1 MTKKSIFFAILFCS
15 SILVGCAMIGPIM
28 SDVEKP
34 KYQATALTNDIELRS
49 YDPMLVA
56 SVQMSG
62 KRKTAISE
70 GFRVLAD
77 YIFGNNTLDQNISM
91 TAPVEQ
97 QTGQKIAMTAPVQQ
111 QQEASN
117 SWIIS
122 FVMPKK
128 FSLKTIPKP
137 NNELITLNEVPAQ
150 KFITIRFPGTNS
162 DDNIKQNEST
172 LFNYIA
178 QNTINVTG
186 EPKYAFY
193 NPPWTLPFMRRNEI
207 MVQLLDD

>member
-1 MTKKSIFFAILFCS
+1 MTKKTIFFAILFCG
-15 SILVGCAMIGPIM
+15 SILVGCAMVGPIM

-34 KYQATALTNDIELRS
+34 KYQATALTNEIELRS

-56 SVQMSG
+56 MVQMSG
-62 KRKTAISE
+62 SRKDAISE

-77 YIFGNNTLDQNISM
+77 YIFGNNTLERNISM

-97 QTGQKIAMTAPVQQ
+97 QAGQKISMTAPVQQ
-111 QQEASN
+111 QQRSN
-117 SWIIS
+117 SWMIS
-122 FVMPKK
+122 FVMPKQ
-128 FSLKTIPKP
+128 FTLKTIPKP
-137 NNELITLNEVPAQ
+137 NNDMVKINEVPAQ
-150 KFITIRFPGTNS
+150 RFITIRFSGSNS
-162 DDNIKQNEST
+162 DDNIRKNESA
-172 LFNYIA
+172 LFNYIT
-178 QNTINVTG
+178 QNKINVTG

>member
-1 MTKKSIFFAILFCS
+1 MTKKTIFFAILFCG
-15 SILVGCAMIGPIM
+15 SILVGCAMVGPIM

-56 SVQMSG
+56 LVQMSG
-62 KRKTAISE
+62 SRKDAISE

-77 YIFGNNTLDQNISM
+77 YIFGNNTLEQNISM

-97 QTGQKIAMTAPVQQ
+97 QAGQKISMTAPVQQ
-111 QQEASN
+111 QQRSN
-117 SWIIS
+117 SWMIS
-122 FVMPKK
+122 FVMPKQ
-128 FSLKTIPKP
+128 FTLKTIPKP
-137 NNELITLNEVPAQ
+137 NNEMVKINEVPAQ
-150 KFITIRFPGTNS
+150 RFITIRFSGSNS
-162 DDNIKQNEST
+162 DDNIRKNESA
-172 LFNYIA
+172 LFNYIT
-178 QNTINVTG
+178 QNKINVTG

>member
-1 MTKKSIFFAILFCS
+1 MTKKTIFFAILFCG
-15 SILVGCAMIGPIM
+15 SILVGCAMVGPIM

-34 KYQATALTNDIELRS
+34 KYQATALTNEIELRS

-56 SVQMSG
+56 MVQMSG
-62 KRKTAISE
+62 SRKDAISE

-77 YIFGNNTLDQNISM
+77 YIFGNNTLEQNISM

-97 QTGQKIAMTAPVQQ
+97 QAGQKISMTAPVQQ
-111 QQEASN
+111 QQRSN
-117 SWIIS
+117 SWMIS
-122 FVMPKK
+122 FVMPKQ
-128 FSLKTIPKP
+128 FTLTNIPKP
-137 NNELITLNEVPAQ
+137 NNEMVKINEVPAQ
-150 KFITIRFPGTNS
+150 RFITIRFSGSNS
-162 DDNIKQNEST
+162 DDNIRKNESA
-172 LFNYIA
+172 LFNYIT
-178 QNTINVTG
+178 QNKINVTG

>member
-1 MTKKSIFFAILFCS
+1 MTKKTIFFAILFCGS
-15 SILVGCAMIGPIM
+15 FLVGCAMVGPIM

-34 KYQATALTNDIELRS
+34 KYQATALTNEIELRS

-56 SVQMSG
+56 MVQMSG
-62 KRKTAISE
+62 SRKDAISE

-77 YIFGNNTLDQNISM
+77 YIFGNNTLEQNISM

-97 QTGQKIAMTAPVQQ
+97 QAGQKISMTAPVQQ
-111 QQEASN
+111 QQRSN
-117 SWIIS
+117 SWMIS
-122 FVMPKK
+122 FVMPKQ
-128 FSLKTIPKP
+128 FTLKTIPKP
-137 NNELITLNEVPAQ
+137 NNEMVKINEVPAQ
-150 KFITIRFPGTNS
+150 RFITIRFSGSNS
-162 DDNIKQNEST
+162 DDNIRKNESA
-172 LFNYIA
+172 LFNYIT
-178 QNTINVTG
+178 QNKINVTG

>member
-1 MTKKSIFFAILFCS
+1 MTKKTIFFAILFCG
-15 SILVGCAMIGPIM
+15 SILVGCAMVGPIM

-34 KYQATALTNDIELRS
+34 KYQATALTNEIELRS

-56 SVQMSG
+56 MVQMSG
-62 KRKTAISE
+62 SRKDAISE

-77 YIFGNNTLDQNISM
+77 YIFGNNTLEQNISM

-97 QTGQKIAMTAPVQQ
+97 QAGQKISMTAPVQQ
-111 QQEASN
+111 QQRSN
-117 SWIIS
+117 SWMIS
-122 FVMPKK
+122 FVMPKQ
-128 FSLKTIPKP
+128 FTLKTIPKP
-137 NNELITLNEVPAQ
+137 NNEMVKINEVPAQ
-150 KFITIRFPGTNS
+150 RFITIRFSGSNS
-162 DDNIKQNEST
+162 DDNVRKNESA
-172 LFNYIA
+172 LFNYIT
-178 QNTINVTG
+178 QNKINVTG

>member
-1 MTKKSIFFAILFCS
+1 MTKKTIFFAILFCG
-15 SILVGCAMIGPIM
+15 SILVGCAMVGPIM

-34 KYQATALTNDIELRS
+34 KYQATALTNEIELRS

-56 SVQMSG
+56 TVQMSG
-62 KRKTAISE
+62 SRKDAISE

-77 YIFGNNTLDQNISM
+77 YIFGNNTLEQNISM

-97 QTGQKIAMTAPVQQ
+97 QAGQKISMTAPVQQ
-111 QQEASN
+111 QQRSN
-117 SWIIS
+117 SWMIS
-122 FVMPKK
+122 FVMPKQ
-128 FSLKTIPKP
+128 FTLTTIPKP
-137 NNELITLNEVPAQ
+137 NNEMVKINEVPAQ
-150 KFITIRFPGTNS
+150 RFITIRFSGSNS
-162 DDNIKQNEST
+162 DDNIRKNESA

-178 QNTINVTG
+178 QNKINVTG

>member
-1 MTKKSIFFAILFCS
+1 MTRKTIFFGILVCG
-15 SILVGCAMIGPIM
+15 SILVGCAMVGPIM

-34 KYQATALTNDIELRS
+34 KYQATALVNEIELRS

-56 SVQMSG
+56 VVQVSG
-62 KRKTAISE
+62 NRKDAISE

-97 QTGQKIAMTAPVQQ
+97 QAGQKISMTAPVQQ
-111 QQEASN
+111 QQRKH
-117 SWIIS
+117 SWMIS

-128 FSLKTIPKP
+128 FTLKTIPKP
-137 NNELITLNEVPAQ
+137 NNEMVKINEVPAQ
-150 KFITIRFPGTNS
+150 RFITIRFSGSNS
-162 DDNIKQNEST
+162 DDNIRQNERA
-172 LFNYIA
+172 LFNYIT
-178 QNTINVTG
+178 QNKINVTG

>member
-1 MTKKSIFFAILFCS
+1 MTKKTIFFAILFCG
-15 SILVGCAMIGPIM
+15 SILVGCAMVGPIM

-34 KYQATALTNDIELRS
+34 KYQATALTNEIELRS

-56 SVQMSG
+56 MVQMSG
-62 KRKTAISE
+62 SRKDAISE

-77 YIFGNNTLDQNISM
+77 YIFGNNTLEQNISM

-97 QTGQKIAMTAPVQQ
+97 QAGQKISMTAPVQQ
-111 QQEASN
+111 QQRSN
-117 SWIIS
+117 SWMIS
-122 FVMPKK
+122 FVMPKQ
-128 FSLKTIPKP
+128 FTLTTIPKP
-137 NNELITLNEVPAQ
+137 NNEMVKINEVPAQ
-150 KFITIRFPGTNS
+150 RFITIRFSGSNS
-162 DDNIKQNEST
+162 DDNIRKNESV
-172 LFNYIA
+172 LFNYIT
-178 QNTINVTG
+178 QNKINVTG

>member
-1 MTKKSIFFAILFCS
+1 MTKKTIFFAILFCG
-15 SILVGCAMIGPIM
+15 SILVGCAMVGPIM

-56 SVQMSG
+56 LVQMSG
-62 KRKTAISE
+62 SRKDAISE

-77 YIFGNNTLDQNISM
+77 YIFGNNTLEQNISM

-97 QTGQKIAMTAPVQQ
+97 QAGQKISMTAPVQQ
-111 QQEASN
+111 QQRSV
-117 SWIIS
+117 SWVIS
-122 FVMPKK
+122 FVMPKQ
-128 FSLKTIPKP
+128 FTLKTIPKP
-137 NNELITLNEVPAQ
+137 NNEMVKINEVPAQ
-150 KFITIRFPGTNS
+150 RLITIRFSGSNS
-162 DDNIKQNEST
+162 DDNIRKNESA
-172 LFNYIA
+172 LFNYIT
-178 QNTINVTG
+178 QNKINVTG

>member
-1 MTKKSIFFAILFCS
+1 MTKKTIFFAILFCG
-15 SILVGCAMIGPIM
+15 SILVGCAMVGPIM

-34 KYQATALTNDIELRS
+34 KYQATALTNEIELRS

-56 SVQMSG
+56 MVQMSG
-62 KRKTAISE
+62 SRKDTISE

-77 YIFGNNTLDQNISM
+77 YIFGNNTLEQNISM

-97 QTGQKIAMTAPVQQ
+97 QAGQKISMTAPVQQ
-111 QQEASN
+111 QQRSN
-117 SWIIS
+117 SWMIS
-122 FVMPKK
+122 FVMPKQ
-128 FSLKTIPKP
+128 FTLTTIPKP
-137 NNELITLNEVPAQ
+137 NNEMVKINEVPAQ
-150 KFITIRFPGTNS
+150 RFITIRFSGSNS
-162 DDNIKQNEST
+162 DDNIRKNESA

-178 QNTINVTG
+178 QNKINVTG

>member
-1 MTKKSIFFAILFCS
+1 MTKKTIFFAILFCG
-15 SILVGCAMIGPIM
+15 SILVGCAMVGPIM

-34 KYQATALTNDIELRS
+34 EYQATALTNEIELRS

-56 SVQMSG
+56 MVQMSG
-62 KRKTAISE
+62 SRKDAISE

-77 YIFGNNTLDQNISM
+77 YIFGNNTLEQNISM

-97 QTGQKIAMTAPVQQ
+97 QAGQKISMTAPVQQ
-111 QQEASN
+111 QQRSN
-117 SWIIS
+117 SWMIS
-122 FVMPKK
+122 FVMPKQ
-128 FSLKTIPKP
+128 FTLTTIPKP
-137 NNELITLNEVPAQ
+137 NNEMVKINEVPAQ
-150 KFITIRFPGTNS
+150 RFITIRFSGSNS
-162 DDNIKQNEST
+162 DDNIRKNESA

-178 QNTINVTG
+178 QNKINVTG

>member
-1 MTKKSIFFAILFCS
+1 MTKKTIFFAILFCG
-15 SILVGCAMIGPIM
+15 SILVGCAMVGPIM

-34 KYQATALTNDIELRS
+34 KYQATALTNEIELRS

-56 SVQMSG
+56 MVQMSG
-62 KRKTAISE
+62 SRKDTISE

-77 YIFGNNTLDQNISM
+77 YIFGNNTLEQNISM

-97 QTGQKIAMTAPVQQ
+97 QAGQKISMTAPVQQ
-111 QQEASN
+111 QQRSN
-117 SWIIS
+117 SWMIS
-122 FVMPKK
+122 FVMPKQ
-128 FSLKTIPKP
+128 FTLKTIPKP
-137 NNELITLNEVPAQ
+137 NNEMVKINEVPAQ
-150 KFITIRFPGTNS
+150 RFITIRFSGSNS
-162 DDNIKQNEST
+162 DDNIRKNESA
-172 LFNYIA
+172 LFNYIT
-178 QNTINVTG
+178 QNKINVTG

>member
-1 MTKKSIFFAILFCS
+1 MTKKTIFFAILFCG
-15 SILVGCAMIGPIM
+15 SILVGCAMVGPIM

-34 KYQATALTNDIELRS
+34 KYQATALTNEIELRS

-56 SVQMSG
+56 MVQMSG
-62 KRKTAISE
+62 SRKDAISE

-77 YIFGNNTLDQNISM
+77 YIFGNNTLEQNISM

-97 QTGQKIAMTAPVQQ
+97 QAGQKISMTAPVQQ
-111 QQEASN
+111 QQRSN
-117 SWIIS
+117 SWMIS
-122 FVMPKK
+122 FVMPKQ
-128 FSLKTIPKP
+128 FTLPTIPKP
-137 NNELITLNEVPAQ
+137 NNEMVKINEVPAQ
-150 KFITIRFPGTNS
+150 RFITIRFSGSNS
-162 DDNIKQNEST
+162 DDNIRKNESA

-178 QNTINVTG
+178 QNKINVTG

>member
-1 MTKKSIFFAILFCS
+1 MTKKTIFFAILFCG
-15 SILVGCAMIGPIM
+15 SILVGCAMVGPIM

-34 KYQATALTNDIELRS
+34 KYQATALTNEIELRS

-56 SVQMSG
+56 MVQMSG
-62 KRKTAISE
+62 SRKDAISE

-77 YIFGNNTLDQNISM
+77 YIFGNNTLEQNISM

-97 QTGQKIAMTAPVQQ
+97 QAGQKISMTAPVQQ
-111 QQEASN
+111 QQRSN
-117 SWIIS
+117 SWMIR
-122 FVMPKK
+122 FVMPKQ
-128 FSLKTIPKP
+128 FTLKTIPKP
-137 NNELITLNEVPAQ
+137 NNEMVKINEVPAQ
-150 KFITIRFPGTNS
+150 RFITIRFSGSNS
-162 DDNIKQNEST
+162 DDNIRKNESA

-178 QNTINVTG
+178 QNKINVTG